1 MRRVCR
7 LPYFDFREVASAP
20 RLAQLLDDGVTP
32 ETLEKSLTQLSG
44 SLAGTDRS
52 LAQLTLL
59 VQDDKVVVRDEY
71 GVLNPQTRQRLLDFE
86 TQSSMPDLSI
96 AGGSDEPDES
106 GDGGG
111 ADDDSGPFTISFLEA
126 GLRLA
131 DRDMKDWSADEWF
144 HEGCRLAEESEFES
158 AVNAFRN
165 SLSLL
170 AMEWPIGGAN
180 DCAYAGDALPDP
192 ADLHFHL
199 ADVLY
204 RIGHVEAA
212 IERYHCA
219 IEFAPTLLKR
229 GRNWAACVLKPAAM
243 KPPKKHF

>member
-1 MRRVCR
+1 M
-7 LPYFDFREVASAP
+7 
-20 RLAQLLDDGVTP
+20 
-32 ETLEKSLTQLSG
+32 
-44 SLAGTDRS
+44 
-52 LAQLTLL
+52 
-59 VQDDKVVVRDEY
+59 
-71 GVLNPQTRQRLLDFE
+71 NPVMAAKWTTTVE
-86 TQSSMPDLSI
+86 
-96 AGGSDEPDES
+96 
-106 GDGGG
+106 
-111 ADDDSGPFTISFLEA
+111 PFTISFLEA

-170 AMEWPIGGAN
+170 AMEWPIGGAD
-180 DCAYAGDALPDP
+180 DCAYGGDALPDP

-219 IEFAPTLLKR
+219 YRVAPDFIEAWTQLGCLRFETGSHDAAEEAFLTAIAIHEANPDALLHYAQLLEATNRAEESLDYWREYLRYDSR
-229 GRNWAACVLKPAAM
+229 GPWADHARSRLRDRQSLPQ
-243 KPPKKHF
+243 